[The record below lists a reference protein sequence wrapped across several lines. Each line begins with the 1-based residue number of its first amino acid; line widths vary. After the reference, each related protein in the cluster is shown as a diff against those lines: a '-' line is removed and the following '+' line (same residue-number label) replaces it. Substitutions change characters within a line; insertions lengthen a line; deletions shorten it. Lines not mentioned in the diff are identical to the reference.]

1 MLSTVFTCGKRRNKQ
16 SCRRGGS
23 CIQSGSRM
31 RRNWQIRIRHGK
43 EANKAFKRSDSGPT
57 IIDMDI
63 HCCHYLFSLSLLST
77 SEIAAVPSP
86 VSAAFLKRR
95 IFINTCFHQQLLSNF
110 WKFSAYRVFSRVI
123 FSYRLVQ
130 LLLAAIFSYPQRLLC
145 RLGIISLKKQP
156 PKKGYLAR
164 KRRWH
169 LRINRSF
176 PI

>member
-1 MLSTVFTCGKRRNKQ
+1 MAKKLTKR
-16 SCRRGGS
+16 SS
-23 CIQSGSRM
+23 A
-31 RRNWQIRIRHGK
+31 RIRSQLSSIW
-43 EANKAFKRSDSGPT
+43 AFIVA
-57 IIDMDI
+57 II
-63 HCCHYLFSLSLLST
+63 YFLFRCYQQAKLRPCLHRYRQRFSR
-77 SEIAAVPSP
+77 
-86 VSAAFLKRR
+86 AFLKRC

-110 WKFSAYRVFSRVI
+110 WKFGAYRVFSRVI

-164 KRRWH
+164 KQRWH